1 MSEKELDE
9 FFEKVGTEN
18 DQEINYRGPIKNL
31 SILVNHVARGLVKP
45 NDMFYLKTL
54 KYILIAKKARDSK
67 VGMDFTIF
75 TERVKIQNL
84 LTIRK
89 GANAWRSNFE
99 SE

>member
-1 MSEKELDE
+1 MSDFDE
-9 FFEKVGTEN
+9 FFEKVGTES
-18 DQEINYRGPIKNL
+18 DQEINYRGPVKNL

-54 KYILIAKKARDSK
+54 KYILIAKKARDGK

-75 TERVKIQNL
+75 TKRVQKMNNL
-84 LTIRK
+84 LTVRK
-89 GANAWRSNFE
+89 QTNAWRSNFE